1 MAIYRNIQM
10 AFWTDSKV
18 IDDFTPEDKFFYL
31 YLLTNPHTNL
41 CGAYEISVKQ
51 MSDETGYSRD
61 TIEKLLKRFAEVH
74 KVAYYSQDTKE
85 LLVINWHKYNWT
97 NSEKFRKPLLKE
109 INSVKNDNFK
119 NYLLDLFSGTDTV
132 SLPYGY
138 GSDTTVTVSVTDTVT
153 VSDTVSPV
161 DIDSNIINNNCAS
174 ETNAPSVAV
183 ADELNG
189 RNLVQD
195 NDEPHEQQQIAPE
208 NNGADDA
215 GLQYSQKMERQ
226 KVKQEAAQLFEKL
239 WGQYPC
245 KRGKAKVSDSAK
257 IKLLKT
263 GADQMQRALSRYLSD
278 LKRESWRKPQNG
290 STFFTSGYVDYLD
303 SNYAPAPEQPR
314 SRAAGTKF
322 NNFQQRD
329 MDIDS
334 MERQLLSNA
343 M

>member
-61 TIEKLLKRFAEVH
+61 TIEKLSKRFAEVH

-119 NYLLDLFSGTDTV
+119 NYLLDLFNGTDTV

-290 STFFTSGYVDYLD
+290 STFFTSGYIDYLD

>member
-10 AFWTDSKV
+10 AFWTDIKV
-18 IDDFTPEDKFFYL
+18 VDDFTPEDKFFYL

-41 CGAYEISVKQ
+41 CGCYEISVKQ
-51 MSDETGYSRD
+51 MADETGYSRD

-85 LLVINWHKYNWT
+85 LLVLNWHKYNWT
-97 NSEKFRKPLLKE
+97 ASEKFRKPLLKE

-119 NYLLDLFSGTDTV
+119 GYLLDLFSGTDTV
-132 SLPYGY
+132 SIPYPY

-174 ETNAPSVAV
+174 E
-183 ADELNG
+183 AD
-189 RNLVQD
+189 
-195 NDEPHEQQQIAPE
+195 APE

-215 GLQYSQKMERQ
+215 GLQYSQKIERQ

-239 WGQYPC
+239 WEQYPC
-245 KRGKAKVSDSAK
+245 KRGKAKVSDSSK
-257 IKLLKT
+257 MKLLKT
-263 GADQMQRALSRYLSD
+263 GADQMQRALSRYLFD
-278 LKRESWRKPQNG
+278 LKRENWRKPQNG
-290 STFFTSGYVDYLD
+290 STFFTSGYIDYLD

-314 SRAAGTKF
+314 SRASGTKF
-322 NNFQQRD
+322 NNFKQRD

>member
-10 AFWTDSKV
+10 AFWTDIKV
-18 IDDFTPEDKFFYL
+18 VDDFTPEDKFFYL
-31 YLLTNPHTNL
+31 YLLSNPHTNL
-41 CGAYEISVKQ
+41 CGCYEISVKQ
-51 MSDETGYSRD
+51 MADETGYSRD

-119 NYLLDLFSGTDTV
+119 NYLLDLFNGTDTV
-132 SLPYGY
+132 SIPYTY
-138 GSDTTVTVSVTDTVT
+138 GSDTTVTVTVTITDT
-153 VSDTVSPV
+153 PV

-174 ETNAPSVAV
+174 VANAASVAV

-189 RNLVQD
+189 RNPVQD
-195 NDEPHEQQQIAPE
+195 NDEPHEQQKIAPE

-215 GLQYSQKMERQ
+215 GLQYSQKIERQ

-239 WGQYPC
+239 WEQYPC
-245 KRGKAKVSDSAK
+245 KRGKAKVSDSVK

-263 GADQMQRALSRYLSD
+263 GADQMQRALLRYLSD
-278 LKRESWRKPQNG
+278 LKRENWRKPQNG
-290 STFFTSGYVDYLD
+290 STFFTSGYIDYLD
-303 SNYAPAPEQPR
+303 SNYSPAPEQPK
-314 SRAAGTKF
+314 SRAAGTGNKF

>member
-61 TIEKLLKRFAEVH
+61 TVEKLLKRFAEVH

-97 NSEKFRKPLLKE
+97 ASEKFRKPLLKE

-119 NYLLDLFSGTDTV
+119 GYLLDLFNGTDTV
-132 SLPYGY
+132 SLPYTY
-138 GSDTTVTVSVTDTVT
+138 GSDTTVSVTDTVT
-153 VSDTVSPV
+153 VSDTPV
-161 DIDSNIINNNCAS
+161 DIDSNIINNNCSS
-174 ETNAPSVAV
+174 EAN
-183 ADELNG
+183 
-189 RNLVQD
+189 
-195 NDEPHEQQQIAPE
+195 APE

-215 GLQYSQKMERQ
+215 GLQYSQKIERQ
-226 KVKQEAAQLFEKL
+226 KVKQEATQLFEKL
-239 WGQYPC
+239 WEQYPC

-257 IKLLKT
+257 MELLKT
-263 GADQMQRALSRYLSD
+263 GADQMQRALSRYLFD
-278 LKRESWRKPQNG
+278 LKRENWRKPQNG
-290 STFFTSGYVDYLD
+290 STFFTSGYIDYLD

>member
-10 AFWTDSKV
+10 AFWTDIKV
-18 IDDFTPEDKFFYL
+18 VDDFTPEDKFFYL

-41 CGAYEISVKQ
+41 CGCYEISVKQ
-51 MSDETGYSRD
+51 MADETGYSRD

-97 NSEKFRKPLLKE
+97 ASEKFRKPLLKE
-109 INSVKNDNFK
+109 INSVKNNNFK
-119 NYLLDLFSGTDTV
+119 NYLLDLFNGIDTV
-132 SLPYGY
+132 SIPYLY
-138 GSDTTVTVSVTDTVT
+138 SSDTTVTVSVTDTV
-153 VSDTVSPV
+153 TVSPV

-174 ETNAPSVAV
+174 ETDAPSA
-183 ADELNG
+183 AGELSGQNP
-189 RNLVQD
+189 VQD
-195 NDEPHEQQQIAPE
+195 DDEPHEQQQIAPE

-215 GLQYSQKMERQ
+215 GLQYSQKIERQ
-226 KVKQEAAQLFEKL
+226 KVKQEAAELFDKL
-239 WGQYPC
+239 WEQYPC
-245 KRGKAKVSDSAK
+245 KRGKAKVSDSAR
-257 IKLLKT
+257 LKMLKA
-263 GADQMQRALSRYLSD
+263 GAEQMQRALSRYLHD
-278 LKRESWRKPQNG
+278 LERESWRKPQNG

-314 SRAAGTKF
+314 SRAAGTGNKF

-329 MDIDS
+329 MNIDS

>member
-10 AFWTDSKV
+10 AFWTDIKV
-18 IDDFTPEDKFFYL
+18 VDDFTPEDKFFYL

-41 CGAYEISVKQ
+41 CGCYEISVKQ
-51 MSDETGYSRD
+51 MADETGYSRD
-61 TIEKLLKRFAEVH
+61 TVEKLLKRFAEVH
-74 KVAYYSQDTKE
+74 KVAYYSQKE
-85 LLVINWHKYNWT
+85 LLVLNWHKYNWT
-97 NSEKFRKPLLKE
+97 ASEKFRKPLLKE

-119 NYLLDLFSGTDTV
+119 GYLLDLFSGTDTV
-132 SLPYGY
+132 SIPYPY

-161 DIDSNIINNNCAS
+161 DIDSNIINNNCA
-174 ETNAPSVAV
+174 NASSVASAASA
-183 ADELNG
+183 ADELRG
-189 RNLVQD
+189 QKPVQD
-195 NDEPHEQQQIAPE
+195 
-208 NNGADDA
+208 DDA
-215 GLQYSQKMERQ
+215 GLQHSQGADRQ
-226 KVKQEAAQLFEKL
+226 KVKREAAQLFEKL

-263 GADQMQRALSRYLSD
+263 GADQMQRALSRYLFD
-278 LKRESWRKPQNG
+278 LKRENWRKPQNG
-290 STFFTSGYVDYLD
+290 STFFTSGYIDYLD

-314 SRAAGTKF
+314 SQAAGTKF
-322 NNFQQRD
+322 NNFKQRD

-334 MERQLLSNA
+334 IERQLLSNA